1 MKLLRRDKT
10 SFVYYAYTGLGS
22 DLNEDGLHTGNW
34 KPTYAK
40 PETLKGNISSPS
52 GSTEQTFAGLDIR
65 YSHVLLMDDLKAD
78 IRESGYI
85 VWRGNEYDI
94 TAVIPSQN
102 VLLVALLQRTKDY
115 GDQAAEPDG
124 EGE

>member
-1 MKLLRRDKT
+1 MKLLRRDRT
-10 SFVYYAYTGLGS
+10 SFVYYAYTGLDS
-22 DLNEDGLHTGNW
+22 DVNDDGLHTGVW
-34 KPTYAK
+34 KPVYADPK
-40 PETLKGNISSPS
+40 TMKGNISSPS

-94 TAVIPSQN
+94 TAVIPSPN

-115 GDQAAEPDG
+115 RDQAAEPDG